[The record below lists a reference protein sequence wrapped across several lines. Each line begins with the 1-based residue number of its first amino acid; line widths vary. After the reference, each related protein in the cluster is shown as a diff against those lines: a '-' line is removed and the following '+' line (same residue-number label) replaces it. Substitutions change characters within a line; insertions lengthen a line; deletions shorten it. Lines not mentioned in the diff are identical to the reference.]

1 MAIMH
6 GKASKYL
13 IRLDKMYRVAAYTL
27 LVFTIG
33 SALFGFLKNFK
44 INTTIV
50 GLIVLIILWA
60 PLFWLVLRM
69 YKKYLSE
76 SDKYHRGRKGEG
88 AIWYELQ
95 KLNNQYHVYQD
106 AVIKG
111 NQWNIDFIVLGPKGL
126 FVVEVKSHTGNI
138 TYANNTL
145 LLNGKPFEKDFLS
158 QIKKQETG
166 LSKFL
171 KSQLGKDIKIQ
182 PVIVFSH
189 KWATMHFGMNP
200 VSNSGVYV
208 VQKRLLNKLINSAQQ
223 VFSLNDISKIG
234 EQLEKLVV

>member
-1 MAIMH
+1 MAQMH

-13 IRLDKMYRVAAYTL
+13 IRLDKLNRVSAYIL
-27 LVFTIG
+27 LVGTIG
-33 SALFGFLKNFK
+33 SAIIGFIRNYK
-44 INTTIV
+44 INTTLI
-50 GLIVLIILWA
+50 GLVIFIVLWSPI
-60 PLFWLVLRM
+60 FWFAYRR
-69 YKKYLSE
+69 YKKYLNE

-95 KLNNQYHVYQD
+95 KLNNQFHVYQD

-111 NQWNIDFIVLGPKGL
+111 NQWNIDFIVLGPTGL
-126 FVVEVKSHTGNI
+126 FVVEVKSHTGNV

-158 QIKKQETG
+158 QIKQQETG
-166 LSKFL
+166 LSEFL

-200 VSNSGVYV
+200 VDHSGVYV
-208 VQKRLLNKLINSAQQ
+208 VQKRLLNKLINSTQQ